1 MSRKDTGPP
10 PTEPA
15 YVGRRPA
22 ILPTFARR
30 HLLAA
35 VLVSTLVITLL
46 PRLPDVLGVHW
57 PGPSSWLEPFHLDND
72 GSFANAYSVVLWT
85 IAAVLAALKAW
96 SHRSWNQ
103 RVGWASFASLS
114 AAIAVADNLDLKK
127 PLFDGAS
134 SAAVDPSGG
143 RLLVTVLIVLSLTFM
158 AGAALWQASR
168 HDPILRLLALSA
180 AVLGCSALAHD
191 AITEYPRAF
200 EGWRLWLEEGSEYV
214 TAVLLIAILANSR
227 GSRGHSSPGAARI
240 AGVVLLGVTMVSL
253 VPLGIEH
260 HIRDSGWQRSRLH
273 SYAGPVSLVEQTI
286 RIDHAWLTRIDVWA
300 AVDGGDQVDMF
311 MRLMPV
317 GSDRPI
323 RESHAIVRHRKWSD
337 ATVSFIFQPI
347 PNSQHQDY
355 DLAIGSLSGPSPYLF
370 LGFSG
375 NDPNPTSGPKINGVS
390 TRYANDL
397 AMNAYWQGR
406 GLRALIVAIAS
417 DMRII
422 VVFVDIWLTV
432 SLWIFSV
439 AIAWK
444 ITRQNA

>member
-1 MSRKDTGPP
+1 M
-10 PTEPA
+10 
-15 YVGRRPA
+15 
-22 ILPTFARR
+22 LPTSARR

-57 PGPSSWLEPFHLDND
+57 PGPSSWLEPFNSDD
-72 GSFANAYSVVLWT
+72 DRSFANAYSVVLW
-85 IAAVLAALKAW
+85 IIVAVLAALKAW

-103 RVGWASFASLS
+103 RVGWASFTSVS
-114 AAIAVADNLDLKK
+114 VAIAVADKTDLKDR
-127 PLFDGAS
+127 LVDGVSA
-134 SAAVDPSGG
+134 AAVDPPGG
-143 RLLVTVLIVLSLTFM
+143 QLLVTVLIALSLTLM

-180 AVLGCSALAHD
+180 VVLGCSALAHD

-200 EGWRLWLEEGSEYV
+200 EGWRLWLEEGSEDV

-227 GSRGHSSPGAARI
+227 GSRMHPSPGAARI

-260 HIRDSGWQRSRLH
+260 HIRDSGWQRGRPH

-286 RIDHAWLTRIDVWA
+286 QIDHAWLTRIEVWA
-300 AVDGGDQVDMF
+300 AVDGGDLVEMF
-311 MRLMPV
+311 MRLTPV
-317 GSDRPI
+317 GSVRPI
-323 RESHAIVRHRKWSD
+323 RESQAIVRHRKWSD
-337 ATVSFIFQPI
+337 VTVSFIFQPI

-355 DLAIGSLSGPSPYLF
+355 DLSIGSLSGPTPYLF

-375 NDPNPTSGPKINGVS
+375 NDPNPTSEPRINGVS
-390 TRYANDL
+390 ARFANDL
-397 AMNAYWQGR
+397 AMNAFWQGR
-406 GLRALIVAIAS
+406 GLRALVEAIAA

-422 VVFVDIWLTV
+422 MVFADILLTV
-432 SLWIFSV
+432 SLWVFSV
-439 AIAWK
+439 AIAWQ